1 MQVPACSYYEVQSK
15 LLISEVTASN
25 GILHGKSLDDSFIH
39 SFIQDQTPLS
49 LHTVL
54 RVKYS
59 IKTQNQNQSVQTK
72 FKISSNCS
80 LIKNLL
86 SFSASCNVT
95 NSSDDYKKLKLEI
108 GCC

>member
-1 MQVPACSYYEVQSK
+1 M
-15 LLISEVTASN
+15 TASN
-25 GILHGKSLDDSFIH
+25 GILHGKSLDELFIH